1 MGVLWEEVVVGTDY
15 FERSLTP
22 KDYIYMTVF
31 SYFKKDP
38 SARRVVG
45 LLADSKTTADYQ
57 CAFREGGGM
66 AIAALARI
74 SRWKQGGAFSSQQ
87 YLAGAERAF
96 AHLQTNNLK
105 YDDDGKENI
114 IDDYCA
120 LLAAADLW
128 MDTDKTGYRDQA
140 RTRA

>member
-31 SYFKKDP
+31 SYFKKDLG
-38 SARRVVG
+38 ARRVVG
-45 LLADSKTTADYQ
+45 LLADSKTTSDYQ
-57 CAFREGGGM
+57 CAYREGGGM

-74 SRWKQGGAFSSQQ
+74 SQWKRHGEFSSQQ
-87 YLAGAERAF
+87 YLAAAERAF
-96 AHLQTNNLK
+96 THLQVNNTK
-105 YDDDGKENI
+105 YDDDGRENI

-120 LLAAADLW
+120 L
-128 MDTDKTGYRDQA
+128 M
-140 RTRA
+140 